1 MSFLAGEVNHNHQV
15 AMKIFAVFLSCQRIA
30 SSPLPVVGGRRSADL
45 NIFSIYSLFSGRI
58 KYLQWEGLKM
68 LNTILQVLGL
78 IVSSGI
84 LLAIYQNY
92 SEIKTQNRIRLR
104 EITEQRFKSI
114 LIFMD
119 IILHPSHIPYITDE
133 IEIKTLVSKN
143 PRDNNDQV
151 KEYFMNRVRANM
163 LNLYMYTEGTLIQK
177 IEDFLLS
184 PDEEKFIGV
193 AKTMREILWK

>member
-1 MSFLAGEVNHNHQV
+1 
-15 AMKIFAVFLSCQRIA
+15 
-30 SSPLPVVGGRRSADL
+30 
-45 NIFSIYSLFSGRI
+45 
-58 KYLQWEGLKM
+58 M
-68 LNTILQVLGL
+68 LNTILQILGL

-119 IILHPSHIPYITDE
+119 IILHPSHLRYITDE
-133 IEIKTLVSKN
+133 IDIKTLVSKN

-151 KEYFMNRVRANM
+151 KEFFVNRVRANM
-163 LNLYMYTEGTLIQK
+163 LNLYMYTEGTLIRK

-184 PDEEKFIGV
+184 PDQEKFIDV
-193 AKTMREILWK
+193 ARTMREILWK